1 MAGAPTTGLQG
12 MLALTLE
19 WAAGDPSS
27 IIPALQQQLGLKLD
41 LSQGPTDVVV
51 IDHIERPSEN

>member
-1 MAGAPTTGLQG
+1 MF
-12 MLALTLE
+12 ALTVE
-19 WAAGDPSS
+19 WAAADPSS

-41 LSQGPTDVVV
+41 LSQGPADVVV